1 MADQHHEM
9 NIDIKT
15 VNDISVVKW
24 RDNINIYNAPAFKA
38 FIDNLI
44 DQNRNLLILNLDEV
58 DYIDSSGLGVLITC
72 MKQLTKIG
80 GILKIGGMSESVQRV
95 FKIMQSSNIFQ
106 IYNTEAEA
114 LKSFDNKG

>member
-15 VNDISVVKW
+15 INNLSILKW
-24 RDNINIYNAPAFKA
+24 RDNINIYNAPSFKA

-44 DQNRNLLILNLDEV
+44 AQNRILLILNLDEV

-72 MKQLTKIG
+72 MKQLAKTG
-80 GILKIGGMSESVQRV
+80 GMLKIGGMSESVQRV
-95 FKIMQSSNIFQ
+95 FKIMQSSNIFE

-114 LKSFDNKG
+114 VKSFTDN